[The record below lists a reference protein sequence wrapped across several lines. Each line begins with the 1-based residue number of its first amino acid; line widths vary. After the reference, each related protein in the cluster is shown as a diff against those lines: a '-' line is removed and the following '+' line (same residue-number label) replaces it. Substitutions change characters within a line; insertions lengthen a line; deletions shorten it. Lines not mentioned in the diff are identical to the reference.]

1 MANEAFEA
9 AVSDSGIDWE
19 VYDND
24 GNGYV
29 SADSQVPLLVV
40 R

>member
-1 MANEAFEA
+1 MVEEAFEA
-9 AVSDSGIDWE
+9 AVENSDLELE

-29 SADSQVPLLVV
+29 RLSATVCND
-40 R
+40 